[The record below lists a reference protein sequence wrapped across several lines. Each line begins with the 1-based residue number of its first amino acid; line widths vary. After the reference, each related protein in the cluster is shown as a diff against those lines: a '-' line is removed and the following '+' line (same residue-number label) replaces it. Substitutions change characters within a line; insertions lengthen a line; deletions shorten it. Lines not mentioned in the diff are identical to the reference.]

1 MSLAIHLLQFV
12 GILSVLVILH
22 EFGHLL
28 VAKWCGMRVEKFSL
42 FFGRPLAKFQRG
54 ETEYAIGWLP
64 AGGYVKINGMVR
76 GEEMPADQEHRA
88 YYNAPTWKRVA
99 TILAGP
105 AVNIVLAFVLLTV
118 MFWTGVPTGIPTDRI
133 RSVTSESPAASI
145 GLMPGDRLVAIDGR
159 TADDPEGLRKLIA
172 SRPGETVRVTYAREG
187 EKVTRATKL
196 KDESGT
202 GKLGFSFVVTQGPT
216 DRSGP
221 IEGLTNA
228 FDQTWFVI
236 DGTRAAMWRAITG
249 TTVKEFNSVVG
260 IGAVY
265 DDVANQGI
273 SQIIF
278 FAALISLAL
287 GLFNLL
293 PFLPLDGGHILFALL
308 EKLKGSPFSRQAFER
323 ASMIGLAVMLIFSV
337 FIIQNDIISISN
349 GTLLQPR

>member
-22 EFGHLL
+22 ELGHMW
-28 VAKWCGMRVEKFSL
+28 VAKWSGMRVEKFSL
-42 FFGRPLAKFQRG
+42 FFGKPLAKFQKG

-76 GEEMPADQEHRA
+76 GEEMPEGQEHRA

-105 AVNIVLAFVLLTV
+105 AVNIALAFVLLTV
-118 MFWTGVPTGIPTDRI
+118 MFWTGVPTSVNRI
-133 RSVTSESPAASI
+133 DTVTPGSPAAAI
-145 GLMPGDRLVAIDGR
+145 GLLAGDQLRAVDGQR
-159 TADDPEGLRKLIA
+159 AGDVLAVRELLTD
-172 SRPGETVRVTYAREG
+172 RPGQRVDITYARNGSEFT
-187 EKVTRATKL
+187 KSATL
-196 KDESGT
+196 LNDAGQ
-202 GKLGFSFVVTQGPT
+202 GRLGFQFAREM

-221 IEGLTNA
+221 IEGIANA
-228 FDQTWFVI
+228 ADTTWFVI

-260 IGAVY
+260 IGAAY
-265 DDVANQGI
+265 DEVANEGV

-287 GLFNLL
+287 GIFNLL
-293 PFLPLDGGHILFALL
+293 PFLPLDGGHIVFALL

-323 ASMIGLAVMLIFSV
+323 ASMIGLAVMVIFSV
-337 FIIQNDIISISN
+337 FIIQNDIINISN